1 LNEKASIIT
10 KKNDTIETLTEQ
22 IENLTKKVKN
32 LESKKGHFNVIHESL
47 CSKCSNSLE
56 ESYISATDR
65 HKNMNLE
72 IDNQILTEKINSFL
86 QKVRFI

>member
-1 LNEKASIIT
+1 MNEKASIIT

-32 LESKKGHFNVIHESL
+32 LESKKGHFTVIHESL

-56 ESYISATDR
+56 ESYISTTDR

-72 IDNQILTEKINSFL
+72 IENQIMTEKINSFL
-86 QKVRFI
+86 QKVGLI